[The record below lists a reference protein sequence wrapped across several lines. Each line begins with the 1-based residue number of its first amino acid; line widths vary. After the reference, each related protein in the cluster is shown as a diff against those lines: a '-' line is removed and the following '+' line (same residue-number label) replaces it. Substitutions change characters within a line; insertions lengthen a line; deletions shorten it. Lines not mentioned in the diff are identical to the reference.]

1 MVWQLLIKFQFSVYN
16 FVLYLDLD
24 DDWKTAEDSLLNFT
38 KIYLKYI
45 FFALYLKMKRMKLN
59 KYLNFLKFISNI
71 FVSGRK
77 DVDLDEK
84 DDDGKTA
91 EDYAREKDNI
101 QILAIIRWINHF
113 ATFFSRKYFSESTI
127 SRLNFLF
134 NLT

>member
-45 FFALYLKMKRMKLN
+45 FFC
-59 KYLNFLKFISNI
+59 FISKDEKDEAEQIPKFPEIYI

-101 QILAIIRWINHF
+101 QILAIIR
-113 ATFFSRKYFSESTI
+113 
-127 SRLNFLF
+127 
-134 NLT
+134 

>member
-1 MVWQLLIKFQFSVYN
+1 MQ
-16 FVLYLDLD
+16 
-24 DDWKTAEDSLLNFT
+24 
-38 KIYLKYI
+38 
-45 FFALYLKMKRMKLN
+45 RMKLN

-101 QILAIIRWINHF
+101 QILAIIR
-113 ATFFSRKYFSESTI
+113 
-127 SRLNFLF
+127 
-134 NLT
+134 